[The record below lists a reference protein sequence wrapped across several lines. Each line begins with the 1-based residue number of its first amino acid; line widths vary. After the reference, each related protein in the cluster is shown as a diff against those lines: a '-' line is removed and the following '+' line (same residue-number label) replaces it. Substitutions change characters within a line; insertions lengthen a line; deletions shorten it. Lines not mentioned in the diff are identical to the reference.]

1 MLRAWA
7 LTSAV
12 WDGCQ
17 TALVV
22 KLWDFIIS
30 LGGPSQVG
38 RGAGKAWEGAS
49 ANSPRW
55 VQTGGSACSEREA
68 SSCKHEKVFI
78 QLFKA
83 SAKSQTWGICL
94 VCLLRS
100 PLCIWVLCRHTGIW
114 QTVAAVSTWSG
125 RCLEKV
131 SRCLWR
137 QMRYIHLWL
146 LSHLFRAHARYSV
159 FKCQAPSRW
168 SIPRNWLGSAVS
180 LTSGNPY
187 PFASFTHLSYTRDMT
202 WISYLEKVMTSYT
215 RDMTWISQMQII

>member
-55 VQTGGSACSEREA
+55 VQTWGSACSEREA

-100 PLCIWVLCRHTGIW
+100 PLCIWVLCRHTQSARDLDDVLKRFLVAYEGRCDIFIFGFLAISSCSEHTRGTVCLSARPLPDDQFHGTDSDLQYPSHLETHTRSHLLQICHIPGIW
-114 QTVAAVSTWSG
+114 HGYPIW
-125 RCLEKV
+125 KK
-131 SRCLWR
+131 LWR
-137 QMRYIHLWL
+137 HIPGIWHGYP
-146 LSHLFRAHARYSV
+146 
-159 FKCQAPSRW
+159 KC
-168 SIPRNWLGSAVS
+168 
-180 LTSGNPY
+180 
-187 PFASFTHLSYTRDMT
+187 
-202 WISYLEKVMTSYT
+202 K
-215 RDMTWISQMQII
+215 